1 MAEFGLPSLDLPG
14 LQGFDMKKAA
24 DAAQKAASI
33 GGLFGAPV
41 MGPMSVALGYINQG
55 ERDKALGY
63 HKPSIPGRAA
73 RSLIP
78 SFMQRDV
85 LGTLGQLG
93 PYQQALYDDAP
104 LAQRQQ
110 GAKQTQY
117 MHMYTPEER
126 ELMSESELGWD
137 YDIADPD
144 PATSVADVEGV
155 AGVTMDSDEHYH
167 DDPLD
172 EAAEEAAEAD
182 EEAGFGEDSGWAR
195 GGLVDEDM
203 WNGVGS
209 MMNRRMLEL
218 ANGGPIDNGPH
229 QYEMFDEG
237 GEEPTSQEQAAD
249 SILKAV
255 DWLGRIDQ
263 SAALAEQ
270 EMKKRRSKA
279 LSLGPPKGQLPFQG
293 GIGKFMRGPMFSIIQ
308 EASLAGWDA
317 LPEEKKTAIK
327 NFLKTPAHELFGM
340 SKPGI
345 EYIKDWLQN
354 ISGTDQQTGVTTLVS
369 KYIDHPA
376 FTGYRS
382 FPHSGKEIPAGT
394 EEPGYYYTANR
405 AFLKTDLKKGTP
417 QQWLNR
423 FTDGG
428 TTEDEIKYRKIAEKL
443 KEASGNNPEA
453 KISRAQVGE
462 LLSEKVPVVTVIKR
476 GGGTD
481 VMLPDFSKYI
491 SNTDLDLRNTEPGK
505 PAETWGISYDGRGK
519 PLSRSHTKAH
529 SMPPLTAYKDN
540 LLMDPRIAKY
550 VKETRRQEE
559 YVGSPTPPH
568 RGGPLLFGI
577 KHYGINYLERYDG
590 KRLNLGDNS
599 ISIVGSNEYGWSI
612 LDGKNNIWFSSVLR
626 QRPAFIELIPTLEEA
641 KVQAL
646 AMLRDNPAVKQQT
659 GRMGTEPTLHSS
671 SQVPGGENYR
681 EREYKVDEKI
691 ASVHTNFLHWP
702 DDKNIIVHARMND
715 RSMKDFEPVK
725 QQDNVNLG
733 FLKQKF
739 YKKVGADTWKKLT
752 SKLKKVLLLE
762 ETQSDHHQAG
772 QKKGYIEPRP
782 PLQSIE
788 DRDAWQIRLD
798 RLQEGAVEHAPF
810 EKTWDAMA
818 FRLLLAEAVEDG
830 YDAIALPNPYIQI
843 ERWAGM
849 NELDFRNFLTRF
861 NDVKAAQVGM
871 KSPKNDKEIIREVY
885 HSLYSDPNILS
896 LLPSFERAM
905 GLYKFY
911 GETFPRSVSKIAE
924 KNGGEL
930 IATTMNIPRSKR
942 SALRG
947 RAQDL
952 GKPLKQALLVL
963 SPSMKAKILKEG
975 VKLFGP
981 AGKLAAGGFVDKP
994 LYDQPRMIG

>member
-24 DAAQKAASI
+24 DAAQRASSI

-85 LGTLGQLG
+85 LGILGQLG

-144 PATSVADVEGV
+144 PATSVAEVEGV

-167 DDPLD
+167 DDPMD

-209 MMNRRMLEL
+209 LMNRRMLEL
-218 ANGGPIDNGPH
+218 ANGGPIDNGPR

-293 GIGKFMRGPMFSIIQ
+293 GVGKFMRGPMFSIIQ

-340 SKPGI
+340 SKPVI

-428 TTEDEIKYRKIAEKL
+428 TTEDEIKHRKITEKL
-443 KEASGNNPEA
+443 KELSGNNPEA
-453 KISRAQVGE
+453 KISRAQVRE

-476 GGGTD
+476 GGTD
-481 VMLPDFSKYI
+481 VMLPDFDQTGPVST
-491 SNTDLDLRNTEPGK
+491 TDLDLRNTEPGK
-505 PAETWGISYDGRGK
+505 PVEMWGLSAASRPVQERLVSNRSRFGR
-519 PLSRSHTKAH
+519 
-529 SMPPLTAYKDN
+529 SMPALSAYKDN
-540 LLMDPRIAKY
+540 LLQDIGTTHPRSNE
-550 VKETRRQEE
+550 V
-559 YVGSPTPPH
+559 
-568 RGGPLLFGI
+568 LFGI

-599 ISIVGSNEYGWSI
+599 ISIVGSDDYGWSI

-626 QRPAFIELIPTLEEA
+626 QRPAFIKPIPTLEEA

-659 GRMGTEPTLHSS
+659 GRMGMEPVLHSF
-671 SQVPGGENYR
+671 SQVPGGKNYR

-691 ASVHTNFLHWP
+691 ASVYTNFLHWG

-725 QQDNVNLG
+725 QQDNANLG

-752 SKLKKVLLLE
+752 SKLKKVVLLE

-861 NDVKAAQVGM
+861 NDIKAAQVGM
-871 KSPKNDKEIIREVY
+871 KSPKNDKEIIREAY
-885 HSLYSDPNILS
+885 HSLYGSNNPS
-896 LLPSFERAM
+896 LRPSFERAM

-930 IATTMNIPRSKR
+930 IATTMNIPRNKTSDVWRK
-942 SALRG
+942 SN
-947 RAQDL
+947 L